1 MGGLHMGSTMTNV
14 TPAETIEL
22 CDFTKQ
28 EAEWIADLV
37 TEKLSDMGKDVG
49 SFAFNINVEL
59 LASNET

>member
-1 MGGLHMGSTMTNV
+1 MTNV
-14 TPAETIEL
+14 TLTETIEL

>member
-1 MGGLHMGSTMTNV
+1 MGSTMTNV
-14 TPAETIEL
+14 TPTETIEL

-37 TEKLSDMGKDVG
+37 TEKLSDMGKDIG